1 MAIITLVDLVSESN
15 RSREYLKSLTEEEKY
30 LIGIDYFIK
39 MKEQIDKYKYKYDEL
54 PELYHIDNIVGHLM
68 FTIKDFLPKFKL
80 HLSEYWFCVTL
91 KDLETYPRGFTLQ
104 DMQWSEL
111 YSLKWHYL
119 MARGK
124 DSEFIQELDRE
135 LEIKELELCL

>member
-1 MAIITLVDLVSESN
+1 MAIITLVDLVSVPN
-15 RSREYLKSLTEEEKY
+15 CSREYLKNLTEEEKY

-39 MKEQIDKYKYKYDEL
+39 MKEQINNCKYDEL
-54 PELYHIDNIVGHLM
+54 PALYHVDNIVGHLM

-91 KDLETYPRGFTLQ
+91 KYLKTYPRDFILQ

-111 YSLKWHYL
+111 YSLKRHYL

-124 DSEFIQELDRE
+124 DSEFIQEINRE
-135 LEIKELELCL
+135 LEIKELELYL

>member
-39 MKEQIDKYKYKYDEL
+39 MKEQIDKYKYDEL
-54 PELYHIDNIVGHLM
+54 PELYHIDNIVGHLT

-91 KDLETYPRGFTLQ
+91 KDLETYPRDFTLQ